1 MEELDSISIA
11 AFFCFYLRIQSSPGN
26 RAFPFNNSA
35 MMQPTD
41 QMSTVKNQR
50 EKCVGRIKAIIK
62 WSCFHVDIL

>member
-50 EKCVGRIKAIIK
+50 EKCVG
-62 WSCFHVDIL
+62 